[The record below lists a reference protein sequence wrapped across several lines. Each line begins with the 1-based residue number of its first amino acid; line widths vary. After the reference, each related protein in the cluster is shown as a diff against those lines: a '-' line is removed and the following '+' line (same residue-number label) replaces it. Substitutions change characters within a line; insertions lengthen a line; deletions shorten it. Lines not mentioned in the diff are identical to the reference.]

1 MTIPEMSEEEKA
13 LYMAS
18 AAVYKEDNDEAVKKM
33 KAKKK

>member
-18 AAVYKEDNDEAVKKM
+18 AAVYKEDNEEAMRKA